1 MEQGKLS
8 GLLPIFVFLLL
19 FIGSGVLFAD
29 FYRTPAIVA
38 FLLAFLVAFLQ
49 NNKQSMGE
57 KLVLATRS
65 MGQENVMLMCIIFLL
80 AGAFSGAVSAA
91 GGVESTVNFSLTIL
105 PPSVAVA

>member
-65 MGQENVMLMCIIFLL
+65 MGQEISLSNRQRKRKSFFFRALALASRWAFFL
-80 AGAFSGAVSAA
+80 
-91 GGVESTVNFSLTIL
+91 
-105 PPSVAVA
+105 